1 MRKISSYLYSNRIEL
16 LADLA
21 GFSVENRTVY
31 QRTVKIYKGVD
42 NVLEFDIK
50 NADQK
55 RLDIAISPVITSIQ
69 LNVMDNEGNKLPNSP
84 YTVSPLATV
93 YAGAE
98 GATVAATSGK
108 STTTTISFL
117 TANSSGTFVPGALL
131 TGDSNSVPVV
141 GIIGTVT
148 ITSVATDIDTAT
160 TILTVTFGSQT
171 VTTSSTNL
179 TSTSEPIKGIG
190 TATILATDLA
200 NIDHQFLKFSVTA
213 TKSGVVNP
221 IVLYADTQFGA
232 LGTIEIVGVALPA
245 GAPSHVQILDSF
257 TADLSYSSL
266 INEYL
271 HSSPA
276 LIRYYEAVP
285 TSNLQLDFVFA
296 SLSGTVIIEATS
308 DATISSESFPANGNP
323 TYNPDGTL
331 AAVRRGTVLDTFSVT
346 SSTSTLT
353 KNYTGLSGYTY
364 VRVSFLRSSTA
375 VNGTWMPGTGNITKV
390 TVTSS

>member
-21 GFSVENRTVY
+21 GFTVENRVVY
-31 QRTVKIYKGVD
+31 QRIIKIYKGVD
-42 NVLEFDIK
+42 NVIEFDIK

-55 RLDIAISPVITSIQ
+55 RLDIAISPTITNIQ

-84 YTVSPLATV
+84 YTVSPLSTLTASAT
-93 YAGAE
+93 
-98 GATVAATSGK
+98 GATLIATSGQ
-108 STTTTISFL
+108 STTTTITVPTANVTGSFL
-117 TANSSGTFVPGALL
+117 PAST
-131 TGDSNSVPVV
+131 VV
-141 GIIGTVT
+141 VSAGISGTVT
-148 ITSVATDIDTAT
+148 ISKVISDIDSAT
-160 TILTVTFGSQT
+160 TTLTVTFLNQT
-171 VTTSSTNL
+171 VTARTGITL
-179 TSTSEPIKGIG
+179 TSTTEPIKGIG
-190 TATILATDLA
+190 TVTVPAADLT
-200 NIDHQFLKFSVTA
+200 NIDHQFLKYSVTA
-213 TKSGVVNP
+213 TKGTTTIP
-221 IVLYADTQFGA
+221 LYADTQFGA
-232 LGTIEIVGVALPA
+232 LGTIEVVGVALPA
-245 GAPSHVQILDSF
+245 GVPTHVQILDSF

-308 DATISSESFPANGNP
+308 DASISSESFPANGNP

-331 AAVRRGTVLDTFSVT
+331 AAVRRGTVLDTFAVT

-364 VRVSFLRSSTA
+364 IRVSFLRSSTA
-375 VNGTWMPGTGNITKV
+375 VNGTWMPGTGNIKTV

>member
-55 RLDIAISPVITSIQ
+55 RLELITSPTISSIE
-69 LNVMDNEGNKLPNSP
+69 LNIMDYEGNLLPNSP
-84 YTVSPLATV
+84 YDVTPT
-93 YAGAE
+93 
-98 GATVAATSGK
+98 
-108 STTTTISFL
+108 
-117 TANSSGTFVPGALL
+117 PGL
-131 TGDSNSVPVV
+131 
-141 GIIGTVT
+141 
-148 ITSVATDIDTAT
+148 
-160 TILTVTFGSQT
+160 
-171 VTTSSTNL
+171 
-179 TSTSEPIKGIG
+179 KGIG
-190 TATILATDLA
+190 SAVIPAADLA
-200 NIDHQFLKFSVTA
+200 AIDHQFLRYSVTA
-213 TKSGVVNP
+213 SNAVGT

-232 LGTIEIVGVALPA
+232 LGTIEVVGTALPSST
-245 GAPSHVQILDSF
+245 PSHVQILDSF

-285 TSNLQLDFVFA
+285 TSNLQLDFVFK
-296 SLSGTVIIEATS
+296 SLTGTVIIEATS

-331 AAVRRGTVLDTFSVT
+331 AAVRRGTVLDTFAVT

-364 VRVSFLRSSTA
+364 IRVSFLRSSTA
-375 VNGTWMPGTGNITKV
+375 VNGTWMPGTGNIKTV

>member
-69 LNVMDNEGNKLPNSP
+69 LNVMDYEGNKLPNSP
-84 YTVSPLATV
+84 YTVSPLATTT
-93 YAGAE
+93 ASAT
-98 GATVAATSGK
+98 GATILATNGK
-108 STTTTISFL
+108 ATTTTI
-117 TANSSGTFVPGALL
+117 TINTSSVTGTFLPASTL
-131 TGDSNSVPVV
+131 TVSA
-141 GIIGTVT
+141 GISGTVT
-148 ITSVATDIDTAT
+148 ISTVTTDIDSAT
-160 TILTVTFGSQT
+160 TTLTVTFLSQT
-171 VTTSSTNL
+171 VTARTGVTLSST
-179 TSTSEPIKGIG
+179 TEPIKGIG

-200 NIDHQFLKFSVTA
+200 SIDHQFLKFSVTA
-213 TKSGVVNP
+213 TKSGVANP

-232 LGTIEIVGVALPA
+232 LGTIEVVGSATPT
-245 GAPSHVQILDSF
+245 SRSVQVLDSF

-276 LIRYYEAVP
+276 LIKYYEAIP
-285 TSNLQLDFVFA
+285 TTSAKLDFVFS
-296 SLSGTVIIEATS
+296 SLSGTVIIEATA

-331 AAVRRGTVLDTFSVT
+331 AAVRRGTVIDTFAVT
-346 SSTSTLT
+346 SSTNTLSKT
-353 KNYTGLSGYTY
+353 YTTLSGYTY
-364 VRVSFLRSSTA
+364 IRVSFLRSSTA
-375 VNGTWMPGTGNITKV
+375 VNGTWMPGTGNIK
-390 TVTSS
+390 TVTITAPAP

>member
-31 QRTVKIYKGVD
+31 QRIVKIYKGVD

-55 RLDIAISPVITSIQ
+55 RLDIAISPTITNIK
-69 LNVMDNEGNKLPNSP
+69 LNVMDTEGNKLPNSP

-98 GATVAATSGK
+98 GATVVATNGK

-117 TANSSGTFVPGALL
+117 TANSSGTFTPGALL
-131 TGDSNSVPVV
+131 TGDSSSVPVV
-141 GIIGTVT
+141 GIIGPVT
-148 ITSVATDIDTAT
+148 IASVATDIDTAT
-160 TILTVTFGSQT
+160 TTLTVTFGSQT
-171 VTTSSTNL
+171 VTAHSTNL

-190 TATILATDLA
+190 TVTIPAADLT
-200 NIDHQFLKFSVTA
+200 NIDHQFLKYSVTA
-213 TKSGVVNP
+213 TKGSTVIP
-221 IVLYADTQFGA
+221 LYADTQFGA
-232 LGTIEIVGVALPA
+232 LATMEVVGVALPA
-245 GAPSHVQILDSF
+245 GAPTHVQVLDAF

-364 VRVSFLRSSTA
+364 IRVSFLRSSTA
-375 VNGTWMPGTGNITKV
+375 VNGTWMPGTGNIKTV

>member
-16 LADLA
+16 LANLA

-232 LGTIEIVGVALPA
+232 LGTIEVVGSATPT
-245 GAPSHVQILDSF
+245 SRNVQVLDSF

-276 LIRYYEAVP
+276 LIKYYEAVP
-285 TSNLQLDFVFA
+285 TTSAKLDFVFA
-296 SLSGTVIIEATS
+296 SLTGTVIIEATA

-323 TYNPDGTL
+323 TYNPDGTP
-331 AAVRRGTVLDTFSVT
+331 AAVRRGTVIDTFSVS
-346 SSTSTLT
+346 SSTTTLSKT
-353 KNYTGLSGYTY
+353 YTTLSGYTY
-364 VRVSFLRSSTA
+364 IRVSFLRSSTA
-375 VNGTWMPGTGNITKV
+375 VNGTWMPGTGNIKSV
-390 TVTSS
+390 TITAPAP